1 MTSRSLRERLITGFV
16 VWILGLVAVT
26 CIAATVF
33 PRTRTWIVGFHLAM
47 PIASGLAFIAVGVL
61 VVRSGLSPFRTM
73 RERLSAVRDGS
84 ASRLEGDYPAEV
96 APLVDDLNRLLDE
109 RDQRVKRAVA
119 RAGDLAHGLKTPL
132 AVLAQEIERADAGGQ
147 HELAESMRQQV
158 TRMRRQI
165 DSHLAQA
172 RVTAAGV
179 ATHAQADVA
188 DAARALARTM
198 ERLHATRVLT
208 IDVAVP
214 VDHTVHV
221 AFEDLEEMLGNLL
234 DNACKW
240 ARSRVHVSSDA
251 AHADRLVINVDDDG
265 PGLDASLHERV
276 LRRGVRADEATPG
289 SGLGLSIVSDLAA
302 AYGGSITLHQST
314 LGGLCAKLT
323 LRR

>member
-1 MTSRSLRERLITGFV
+1 MKQRSLRSRLLTFLLIWGALM
-16 VWILGLVAVT
+16 IGALVLAG
-26 CIAATVF
+26 AMHLSLLSRWRLHLVF
-33 PRTRTWIVGFHLAM
+33 PIVAGLLFIGF
-47 PIASGLAFIAVGVL
+47 GVL
-61 VVRSGLSPFRTM
+61 VVRRGLSPFRIM
-73 RERLSAVRDGS
+73 RARLADVRQGRSARLDG
-84 ASRLEGDYPAEV
+84 EYPTEV
-96 APLVDDLNRLLDE
+96 GPLVDDLNALLDE
-109 RDQRVKRAVA
+109 RERRVARAVA
-119 RAGDLAHGLKTPL
+119 KAGDLAHGLKTPL

-179 ATHAQADVA
+179 ATHAQANVA

-198 ERLHATRVLT
+198 ERLHATRALP
-208 IDVAVP
+208 IDIAVP

-240 ARSRVHVSSDA
+240 ARSRVHVSSD

-314 LGGLCAKLT
+314 LGGLRAKLT